1 MFVKKVIII
10 GSGFSSLSA
19 ACYLAKSGYNVTVF
33 EKNSQPGGRACQWKK
48 DGFTFDMGP
57 TWYWMPDILE
67 NFFADF
73 GKKTSDYYSLKRLD
87 PSYRVYF
94 GEMDF
99 IDMPVGTDKIEK
111 LFEDLEKGAGNK
123 LKKFLRSAKK
133 TYDVAVN
140 EMVHV
145 PGHSPLELIS
155 TDTISNLGLF
165 LISVRKQIWSL
176 FKHPRIQNILE
187 FPVLFLGA
195 KPGEIPAFYNFMN
208 YADLE
213 LGTWYPSEG
222 MYSVVRAMVDLASS
236 LGVKFR
242 FNCEVES
249 LSPNQSSK
257 EKGLEIVTQG
267 EKFQS
272 DIVVSGADYHHTEQ
286 LLDAKFR
293 GYTENYWDKKVFAP
307 SALLFYLGINKK
319 LENMLHHTLF
329 FDADFDQHAE
339 AIYDKKRWPEK
350 PLFYVSCA
358 SKTDATSAPAGAEN
372 VTILIPVAPGIEDN
386 ETTREIYFSK
396 AIERLEKLTHQKI
409 KDHVIL
415 KRSYCISDFEKDY
428 HSYKGNA
435 YGLANTLLQTA
446 FLRPKIR
453 SRKVNNLYFA
463 GQLTV
468 PGPGV
473 PPCIVS
479 GKIVA
484 EEIMKNYPLK

>member
-1 MFVKKVIII
+1 VNKVIVI

-19 ACYLAKSGYNVTVF
+19 ACYLAKSGYDVTVL

-57 TWYWMPDILE
+57 TWYWMPDIFE

-73 GKKTSDYYSLKRLD
+73 GKKTSDYYSLQRLD

-99 IDMPVGTDKIEK
+99 VDMPVGTEKIAS
-111 LFEDLEKGAGNK
+111 LFESLEKGSGKN
-123 LKKFLRSAKK
+123 LEKFLRIAKK
-133 TYDVAVN
+133 TYEATVN
-140 EMVHV
+140 EMVHI
-145 PGHSPLELIS
+145 PGNSPLELIS
-155 TDTISNLGLF
+155 KDTISNLGLF
-165 LISVRKQIWSL
+165 MMSVRKQVRSL
-176 FKHPRIQNILE
+176 FHHPRIQNILE

-195 KPGEIPAFYNFMN
+195 KPGKIPAFYNFMN

-213 LGTWYPSEG
+213 LGTWVPSGG
-222 MYSVVRAMVDLASS
+222 MYSVVNAMHELATE

-242 FNCEVES
+242 LNCKVDKINTEG
-249 LSPNQSSK
+249 NQASV
-257 EKGLEIVTQG
+257 IAAG
-267 EKFQS
+267 EKYLS
-272 DIVVSGADYHHTEQ
+272 DVVVSGADYHHTEQ
-286 LLDAKFR
+286 LLDAEFR
-293 GYTENYWDKKVFAP
+293 VYSESYWDKKVFAP
-307 SALLFYLGINKK
+307 SALLFYLGLNRK
-319 LENMLHHTLF
+319 LDNMIHHTLF
-329 FDADFDQHAE
+329 FDSDFDRHAE
-339 AIYDKKRWPEK
+339 AIYDDPRWPEN

-358 SKTDATSAPAGAEN
+358 SKTDPGCAPEGKEN

-386 ETTREIYFSK
+386 DGTREKYFTK
-396 AIERLEKLTHQKI
+396 AIDRLEKLTCQKI
-409 KDHVIL
+409 KEHIIL

-473 PPCIVS
+473 PPCIIS
-479 GKIVA
+479 GKIVSG
-484 EEIMKNYPLK
+484 EVIKYHPLNEH